1 MAFPTIGLISAVI
14 IGFIIMIIVVLI
26 GVEDQN
32 MWFQLGWAFVAVW
45 FGISI
50 AVKQSNVESQNFWSM
65 LSGKKPKRP
74 AVSVSEVSVG
84 GIPQSSLSY
93 W

>member
-1 MAFPTIGLISAVI
+1 MIFPTIGIISAVI
-14 IGFIIMIIVVLI
+14 IGFIIMIIVAIV

-32 MWFQLGWAFVAVW
+32 MWFQIGWALVAIW

-50 AVKQSNVESQNFWSM
+50 ALRQSNVETQSVWSM
-65 LSGKKPKRP
+65 LAGGKSKRP
-74 AVSVSEVSVG
+74 GVGVSEVSVG
-84 GIPQSSLSY
+84 GIPQSSLGY